1 MKCHSK
7 IRYVSGVMRRA
18 LRNMQYAIRNTNAA
32 FTLVEVM
39 TALVIL
45 TIISSSVLV
54 VINRCM
60 ALAADSAMRMQAF
73 EVARDNMETLL
84 SRDSVNEMVEYGSS
98 VKHPEIQWKTAVETF
113 YEPVTEQ
120 IWVRAICS
128 AEYAGTAGD
137 VQTIELTHWLTGL
150 TKEQIIQMIEEMQ
163 KGLSAEEVIGTAED
177 AADYTGVDVATIQQ
191 WVEKGMPKTEDG
203 FYIKDWLDLY
213 ARTNGEPTA
222 EDKERLM
229 KKDADLEKVKGEQ
242 DKQEREGMPDEANK
256 PNEVN
261 KPDEQNVDTLCGHTM
276 EEVMQMSADELYQLL
291 LNCDQS

>member
-18 LRNMQYAIRNTNAA
+18 LRNTQYAIRNTNTA

-45 TIISSSVLV
+45 AIISSSVLV

-60 ALAADSAMRMQAF
+60 ASAADSALRMQAF

-98 VKHPEIQWKTAVETF
+98 DKHPEIQWETAVETF

-128 AEYAGTAGD
+128 AEYADATGD

-150 TKEQIIQMIEEMQ
+150 TKEQIIQMIEEKQ
-163 KGLSAEEVIGTAED
+163 KEKEPLAEEVI
-177 AADYTGVDVATIQQ
+177 VDEV
-191 WVEKGMPKTEDG
+191 
-203 FYIKDWLDLY
+203 
-213 ARTNGEPTA
+213 
-222 EDKERLM
+222 
-229 KKDADLEKVKGEQ
+229 
-242 DKQEREGMPDEANK
+242 NK
-256 PNEVN
+256 PNE
-261 KPDEQNVDTLCGHTM
+261 QGYVDLICGHTR
-276 EEVMQMSADELYQLL
+276 EEIMQMPTDELYQLL
-291 LNCDQS
+291 LNCDQF